1 MANSKMLNAGD
12 FPSLQAAVDALP
24 LEGGQ
29 IFLPA
34 GLYVFA
40 HDVVIGKPNV
50 VLRGA
55 EGGGTIIQTSQL
67 KETRAVVDV
76 RREGFCAKWLKFDCQ
91 SPG

>member
-1 MANSKMLNAGD
+1 MANSEVLNAGD

-34 GLYVFA
+34 GIHRFA
-40 HDVVIGKPNV
+40 HDVVIAKPNV

-67 KETRAVVDV
+67 KEGRAVLDV
-76 RREGFCAKWLKFDCQ
+76 KREGFCAKWLKFECQ
-91 SPG
+91 SPE